1 MNIFSVDFSHAELN
15 FLRQALETIPI
26 QGRDAKFCASIQ
38 IKLEQE
44 LEEITK
50 MLKAEEEAKILADS
64 REQAEKDEMKN
75 YLLQIKEMEKINFE
89 DLIKI
94 LFNLFRI
101 YIPKFKPDFEQKT
114 ISEEKSTL

>member
-44 LEEITK
+44 LEEITQ
-50 MLKAEEEAKILADS
+50 MIKAEEEAKMLG
-64 REQAEKDEMKN
+64 
-75 YLLQIKEMEKINFE
+75 LQQIIQHEET
-89 DLIKI
+89 
-94 LFNLFRI
+94 
-101 YIPKFKPDFEQKT
+101 KT
-114 ISEEKSTL
+114 STRKKQ